1 MYYALIILL
10 LLVAWR
16 LWRAWAARRDA
27 PPSPMPAEWVSI
39 LERRVGFYTRLP
51 AAKRKAFRQ
60 RVMRFLQ
67 DVRVTGI
74 STEVSDEDRL
84 LVAASA
90 VIPIFGFPQWRYRG
104 LREVLLYPGSF
115 NQRYETAGPGRTISG
130 QVGGGVMG
138 GKVILSRPALH
149 QGFANETSKS
159 HVGIHEFVH
168 LLDKADGL
176 VDGIPEALL
185 EKQYAIPWMKLM
197 QEKITLIRSGKADI
211 NPYGGT
217 QESEFFPVVSEY
229 FFKRP
234 DLLKRK
240 YPALYAKLER
250 IFRQDPAGFA

>member
-1 MYYALIILL
+1 MHYALLILL
-10 LLVAWR
+10 LLIAWR
-16 LWRAWAARRDA
+16 LWKAWRARRDA
-27 PPSPMPAEWVSI
+27 PPPPMPEAWSAT
-39 LERRVGFYTRLP
+39 LEKRVGFYVRLP
-51 AAKRKAFRQ
+51 AKQREQFRQ

-67 DVRVTGI
+67 DVRITGI

-90 VIPIFGFPQWRYRG
+90 VIPIFGFPAWRYRG

-115 NQRYETAGPGRTISG
+115 NRNYETAGPDRTILG

-149 QGFANETSKS
+149 QGFANESSKT

-197 QEKITLIRSGKADI
+197 QEKIGLIRTGKADI

-217 QESEFFPVVSEY
+217 EEAEFFPVVSEY

-234 DLLKRK
+234 KLLKRK
-240 YPALYAKLER
+240 YPRLYAKLER
-250 IFRQDPAGFA
+250 IFRQDPAGFE

>member
-1 MYYALIILL
+1 MA
-10 LLVAWR
+10 
-16 LWRAWAARRDA
+16 
-27 PPSPMPAEWVSI
+27 M
-39 LERRVGFYTRLP
+39 LEKRVGFYARLS
-51 AAKRKAFRQ
+51 AGQRKLFRQ

-74 STEVSDEDRL
+74 STEVNDEDRL

-90 VIPIFGFPQWRYRG
+90 VIPIFGFPEWRYRG

-115 NQRYETAGPGRTISG
+115 NSKYETAGPDRPILG

-149 QGFANETSKS
+149 QGFANETSKT

-197 QEKITLIRSGKADI
+197 QEKIGLIRSGKSDI
-211 NPYGGT
+211 NAYGGT
-217 QESEFFPVVSEY
+217 QASEFFPVVSEY

-234 DLLKRK
+234 KLLKRK
-240 YPALYAKLER
+240 YPKLYAKLER